1 MAVYYHKLWAL
12 LHEKKMTQKTL
23 TEKTGISTATVFQM
37 KRNEYVSLSVLDR
50 IATALQCDFKDM
62 ITNVA
67 PFQEQSSG
75 FGVVLDLHRNPALV
89 RSALTDYMGQENLSV
104 KEVLEITTLSL
115 NTLKKLL
122 HGGQISQ
129 NSCYKLLRL
138 GTEFSGLILKKY
150 GKPCACFL

>member
-12 LHEKKMTQKTL
+12 LQEKKMTQKTL

-37 KRNEYVSLSVLDR
+37 KRNEYVSLGVLDR
-50 IATALQCDFKDM
+50 IASVLQCDFKDM

-67 PFQEQSSG
+67 PYQDQSSG
-75 FGVVLDLHRNPALV
+75 FGSILDLHRNPELV
-89 RSALTDYMGQENLSV
+89 LSALTDYMEQENLSV
-104 KEVLEITTLSL
+104 KDVLEITTLSL

-122 HGGQISQ
+122 NGGQISQ

-138 GTEFSGLILKKY
+138 GTEYSELIIKKY
-150 GKPCACFL
+150 GKPCAGFL